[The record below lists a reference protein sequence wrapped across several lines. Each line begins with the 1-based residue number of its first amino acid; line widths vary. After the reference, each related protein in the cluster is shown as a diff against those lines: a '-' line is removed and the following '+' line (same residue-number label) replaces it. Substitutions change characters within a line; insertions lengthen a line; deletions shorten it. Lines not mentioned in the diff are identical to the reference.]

1 MSITFEIKL
10 NSKMPWSWN
19 LYLFQIP
26 RKPYQVL
33 SMNPFDS
40 AVDFHSK
47 MSSNFYVFKRK
58 LVTKFRNLTKKY
70 FPFSNALGR
79 SPWLASCFYLNEN
92 SILRTH
98 RSICQAGIIHLW
110 RLHSGGRGIH
120 NFLDYLRIA
129 ANGFCWEE
137 VIF

>member
-1 MSITFEIKL
+1 MSIIFEIKL

-26 RKPYQVL
+26 RKPYQVC
-33 SMNPFDS
+33 SMNLLDS

-47 MSSNFYVFKRK
+47 MSSNLYFCKRK
-58 LVTKFRNLTKKY
+58 LVTKFRKLTKEY
-70 FPFSNALGR
+70 FPFSNAQGR

-92 SILRTH
+92 SVLRTH
-98 RSICQAGIIHLW
+98 RSIFQAGIIHLW
-110 RLHSGGRGIH
+110 RLHSGWRGIH
-120 NFLDYLRIA
+120 NFLDYLRID